1 MCDPAFTADEIAQ
14 CEAAMRKPA
23 PLRALALIASGRVV
37 IEISPDGR
45 NVLLD
50 EYDGQ
55 RFRDPEHPDRKMGLA
70 GAWPLFGAGM
80 IDRFGVVTPAGLAT
94 LAAAAE
100 EQPGG

>member
-1 MCDPAFTADEIAQ
+1 MREAAFTTEEIAQ
-14 CEAAMRKPA
+14 CEEAMQKPA

-55 RFRDPEHPDRKMGLA
+55 RFRDPEHPERKMGLA
-70 GAWPLFGAGM
+70 GAWPLLGAGM
-80 IDRFGVVTPAGLAT
+80 IDRFGVVTAAGRAT
-94 LAAAAE
+94 LAAHRGAR
-100 EQPGG
+100 G